1 MSIKQTLEQE
11 LLKAMKEKDEIKRN
25 VFRLALSMIKLAEV
39 EKGSSLDDSATINI
53 LMKEIKTREETI
65 SEAKNA
71 GRDEM
76 VSNAQKE
83 IDILRQFLPKE
94 MDDDE
99 LTQIINVE
107 IAGSGASSIK
117 EMGIVMKRVIEIVKG
132 RASNDRI
139 SKIVRGLLE
148 ENK

>member
-39 EKGSSLDDSATINI
+39 EKGNSLDDSATINI

-76 VSNAQKE
+76 VSYAQKE

-94 MDDDE
+94 MEDDE
-99 LTQIINVE
+99 LTQIIKVE
-107 IAGSGASSIK
+107 IAGSGASSLK